1 MTARGPLLTALS
13 VLAYLGFC
21 LIVAVSTLSRP
32 VANWDM
38 LAYTG
43 AVLRHQ
49 GETRPAAI
57 HARSYEIVRQAV
69 SPDQMQELSASDQYR
84 RVQARDAD
92 AFVSMLPMYE
102 VKGGYVALV
111 AALSRFADPV
121 TVMRG
126 LSLAATLGLLAILPL
141 ALWRVGALAFAG
153 LLPPA
158 LMALRVG
165 DLASIST
172 PDPLVAFLAV
182 AAGCLILTRGTPCP
196 PAGALLLLLLA
207 VWIRPD
213 MLVATTGLPFALV
226 AGAAGAALLAGSG
239 VGAALWSSFRA
250 VGFAPWLAAVAGVA
264 VYLVAKAGVAHP
276 GWWAHFNFTFVAQQE
291 SMAGFAPAFDIK
303 VYLTA
308 LARVTARMLRDELW
322 PWLVLAVALWGV
334 TAVRWREL
342 GPALLGLL
350 VFVIGVFAARTVAF
364 PLPDS
369 RVAAPTV
376 LILLLVMAAHMGRAG
391 GGSQEAAR

>member
-1 MTARGPLLTALS
+1 
-13 VLAYLGFC
+13 
-21 LIVAVSTLSRP
+21 
-32 VANWDM
+32 M

-121 TVMRG
+121 AVMRG
-126 LSLAATLGLLAILPL
+126 LSLAATLGLLVILPL

-153 LLPPA
+153 LLPPV

-165 DLASIST
+165 DLASIAT
-172 PDPLVAFLAV
+172 PDPLVAFLTV
-182 AAGCLILTRGTPCP
+182 TAGCLILMRGAARP

-207 VWIRPD
+207 VSIRPD

-226 AGAAGAALLAGSG
+226 AGAAGAALLAGG
-239 VGAALWSSFRA
+239 PAGAALPSSFRA
-250 VGFAPWLAAVAGVA
+250 VGLAPWLAAVAGVA

-291 SMAGFAPAFDIK
+291 TMAGFAPAFDIK

-308 LARVTARMLRDELW
+308 LARVTARLLRDEIW
-322 PWLVLAVALWGV
+322 PWLVLAVALWGL
-334 TAVRWREL
+334 TAVRWREF
-342 GPALLGLL
+342 GPVLLGLL
-350 VFVIGVFAARTVAF
+350 VFVFGVLAARTVAF

-376 LILLLVMAAHMGRAG
+376 LILLLVMAAHMARTGPA
-391 GGSQEAAR
+391 SPEAVR